1 MGKYDQIFQSNNL
14 SAEKLTPEESV
25 AAIAVVTAAAD
36 TSLDTLELEFLAD
49 TIWGFEVFEEYSDTN
64 LLSMLEKLIA
74 IANSEGL
81 GALFNAAY
89 ESLANELI
97 LDGFAA
103 GVSALIDD
111 STPDIHIPKEKMPLL
126 KNLQVALELDHD
138 EAEEVIENVILDF
151 EEAEEEDL
159 DDEDILNLE
168 FYESPLGNFTVVVP
182 VDLQEGARV
191 NSQEGLVSFSDDS
204 GTLLRIDYYPFPPE
218 QAAAIQTTQKE
229 EYFRSILLEKYIP
242 QAIIANL
249 AAAKVNYT
257 EYLADIMEGALFAVV
272 DMPGGS
278 TISKTSNNG
287 AAHRLNAYRG
297 LLAFT
302 YNDFLYVLTSQH
314 TFFAEETPGDIEEEA
329 EEIKEDIL
337 DFLDSIDFN

>member
-14 SAEKLTPEESV
+14 STQKLTPEESV
-25 AAIAVVTAAAD
+25 AAIALVTAAAD
-36 TSLDTLELEFLAD
+36 TSLDTVDLEFLTD
-49 TIWGFEVFEEYSDTN
+49 TIWGFEVFDEYSDSD
-64 LLSMLEKLIA
+64 LFSMLEKLLA
-74 IANSEGL
+74 IAKSEGL

-89 ESLANELI
+89 ESLADELI

-111 STPDIHIPKEKMPLL
+111 STPDIHVPKEKMPLL
-126 KNLQVALELDHD
+126 KNLQLALELDHD

-159 DDEDILNLE
+159 DDEDITNLE
-168 FYESPLGNFTVVVP
+168 FYESPLGNFRVIVP
-182 VDLQEGARV
+182 VNLQEGARV

-218 QAAAIQTTQKE
+218 QAATIQNTGKE
-229 EYFRSILLEKYIP
+229 AYFRSILLEKYVP
-242 QAIIANL
+242 QAITANL
-249 AAAKVNYT
+249 ATAKVNYT
-257 EYLADIMEGALFAVV
+257 EYLADIMEGALLAVV

-278 TISKTSNNG
+278 TISKTNNNG
-287 AAHRLNAYRG
+287 AATRLNAYRG
-297 LLAFT
+297 LLAFN
-302 YNDFLYVLTSQH
+302 YNDFLYILTSQH

-329 EEIKEDIL
+329 EEMKEDIL
-337 DFLDSIDFN
+337 DFLDSIDFE

>member
-1 MGKYDQIFQSNNL
+1 MGKYDQIFQSNDL
-14 SAEKLTPEESV
+14 LAEKLTPEESV

-49 TIWGFEVFEEYSDTN
+49 TIWGFEVFEQYSDTN

-81 GALFNAAY
+81 GALFNTAY
-89 ESLANELI
+89 ESLTDELI

-111 STPDIHIPKEKMPLL
+111 STPNIHIPKEKMPLL
-126 KNLQVALELDHD
+126 KNLQLALELEQD

-218 QAAAIQTTQKE
+218 QAAAIQTTEKE
-229 EYFRSILLEKYIP
+229 AYFRPILLEKYIP

-249 AAAKVNYT
+249 ATAKVNYT

-278 TISKTSNNG
+278 TISKTNNNG
-287 AAHRLNAYRG
+287 AATRLNAYRG

-302 YNDFLYVLTSQH
+302 YNDFLYVLTSQR

>member
-1 MGKYDQIFQSNNL
+1 MGKYDQIFQSNDL
-14 SAEKLTPEESV
+14 STEKLTPQESV

-36 TSLDTLELEFLAD
+36 TSLDRLELDFLAD

-64 LLSMLEKLIA
+64 LLSMLEKLLA

-89 ESLANELI
+89 ESLADELI

-103 GVSALIDD
+103 GVSALVDD
-111 STPDIHIPKEKMPLL
+111 STQNIHIPKEKMPLL
-126 KNLQVALELDHD
+126 KNLQLALELEHD

-151 EEAEEEDL
+151 EEAEEDL

-168 FYESPLGNFTVVVP
+168 FYESPLGNFTVAVP
-182 VDLQEGARV
+182 VNLQEGARV

-218 QAAAIQTTQKE
+218 QTVEIQAIGKE
-229 EYFRSILLEKYIP
+229 VYFRSILLEKYIP

-249 AAAKVNYT
+249 ATAKVNYT
-257 EYLADIMEGALFAVV
+257 EYLADVMEGALFTVV

-287 AAHRLNAYRG
+287 SATRLNAYRG

-302 YNDFLYVLTSQH
+302 DNDFLYVLTSQH
-314 TFFAEETPGDIEEEA
+314 TFFAGETPGDIEEEA
-329 EEIKEDIL
+329 DEIKEDIL
-337 DFLDSIDFN
+337 DFLDSIDFD

>member
-14 SAEKLTPEESV
+14 STQKLTPEESV
-25 AAIAVVTAAAD
+25 AAIALVTAAAD
-36 TSLDTLELEFLAD
+36 TSLDTVDLEFLTD
-49 TIWGFEVFEEYSDTN
+49 TIWGFEVFDEYSDSD
-64 LLSMLEKLIA
+64 LLSMLEKLLA

-89 ESLANELI
+89 ESLADELI

-111 STPDIHIPKEKMPLL
+111 STSDIHVPKEKMPLL
-126 KNLQVALELDHD
+126 KNLQLALELDHD

-151 EEAEEEDL
+151 EEAEEEDI
-159 DDEDILNLE
+159 DDEDITNLE
-168 FYESPLGNFTVVVP
+168 FYESPLGNFTVIVP

-218 QAAAIQTTQKE
+218 QAATIQNTGKE
-229 EYFRSILLEKYIP
+229 AYFRSILLEKYVP
-242 QAIIANL
+242 QAITANL
-249 AAAKVNYT
+249 ATAKVNYT
-257 EYLADIMEGALFAVV
+257 EYLADIMEGALLAVV

-278 TISKTSNNG
+278 TISKTNNNG
-287 AAHRLNAYRG
+287 AATRLNAYRG
-297 LLAFT
+297 LLAFN
-302 YNDFLYVLTSQH
+302 YNDFLYILTSQH
-314 TFFAEETPGDIEEEA
+314 TFFASETPGDIEEEA
-329 EEIKEDIL
+329 EEMKEDIL
-337 DFLDSIDFN
+337 DFLDSIDFE